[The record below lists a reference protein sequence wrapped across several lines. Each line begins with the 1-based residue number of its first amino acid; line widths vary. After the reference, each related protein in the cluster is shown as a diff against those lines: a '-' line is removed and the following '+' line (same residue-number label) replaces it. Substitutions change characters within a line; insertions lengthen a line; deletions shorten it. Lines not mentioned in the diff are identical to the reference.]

1 MADVV
6 DVEAGPDGSRLRLR
20 VKPGGRR
27 DRLVCAHGGALKL
40 EVTAAAERGRANDA
54 VVSLLAR
61 TLGVSRAAVALV
73 SGATSQNKAV
83 RIANIAPAAV
93 VRSLAAVG
101 ITARVTAEGE
111 PGAAC

>member
-6 DVEAGPDGSRLRLR
+6 DLEPGADGPRLRLR

-27 DRLVCAHGGALKL
+27 DRLVGAYGGALKL

-61 TLGVSRAAVALV
+61 TLGVPRAAVSIL
-73 SGATSQNKAV
+73 SGAGSQDKSV
-83 RIANIAPAAV
+83 RIGNVEPAGV
-93 VRSLAAVG
+93 VRCLATLG
-101 ITARVTAEGE
+101 IPARVVPEGD
-111 PGAAC
+111 PGRAC